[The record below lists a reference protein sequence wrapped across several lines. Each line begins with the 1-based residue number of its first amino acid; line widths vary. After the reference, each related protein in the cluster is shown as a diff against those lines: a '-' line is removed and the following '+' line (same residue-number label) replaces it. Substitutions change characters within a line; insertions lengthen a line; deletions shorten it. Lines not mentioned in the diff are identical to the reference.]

1 MRPWK
6 YILHAA
12 GGQSHYP
19 SVTSEPQGANNCRI
33 GRRLCRAVPPN
44 STSCCHDSPSGENSL
59 TSSNG
64 IVKLRVE
71 RAVPVISPAYDMG
84 ANEADL
90 REAWMAHFAGLQS
103 HRIP

>member
-1 MRPWK
+1 M
-6 YILHAA
+6 
-12 GGQSHYP
+12 
-19 SVTSEPQGANNCRI
+19 
-33 GRRLCRAVPPN
+33 
-44 STSCCHDSPSGENSL
+44 GEL
-59 TSSNG
+59 TDKFNG

-71 RAVPVISPAYDMG
+71 RAVPVISPAHDMG